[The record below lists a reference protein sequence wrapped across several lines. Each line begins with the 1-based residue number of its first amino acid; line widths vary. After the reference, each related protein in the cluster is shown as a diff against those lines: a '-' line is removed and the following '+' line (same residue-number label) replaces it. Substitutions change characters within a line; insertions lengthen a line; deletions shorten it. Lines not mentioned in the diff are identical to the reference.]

1 MEKLKLKK
9 FEEQDIKKIKEW
21 YTDVTE
27 WKLWDAPWEKAEYNE
42 EKQKMYRRQ
51 RTENLPCF
59 EYEIIYDKKHIGWI
73 SAYYMTDD
81 FRYNELKKT
90 KNIAIGI
97 DIPDE
102 KMRGKGIGVKAIKE
116 YLRYFKKLGYL
127 KIYTQ
132 TWSGN
137 TRMIHIAEKIGFKE
151 VNRYEKIRDVN
162 GKKYD
167 ALTFVIDL

>member
-1 MEKLKLKK
+1 MEIIKLKK
-9 FEEQDIKKIKEW
+9 FEDQDLKKIKEW
-21 YTDVTE
+21 YTDITE
-27 WKLWDAPWEKAEYNE
+27 WKLWDAPWEEVEYDE
-42 EKQKMYRRQ
+42 EKQRMYRRH

-59 EYEIIYDKKHIGWI
+59 EYEIIYDKKYVGWI

-81 FRYNELKKT
+81 FKYNGLEKT
-90 KNIAIGI
+90 NNIAIGI

-102 KMRGKGIGVKAIKE
+102 NIRGKGIGVRAIKK
-116 YLRYFKKLGYL
+116 YLKYFKDLGYS

-137 TRMIHIAEKIGFKE
+137 ARMVHVAEKVGFKE
-151 VNRYEKIRDVN
+151 INRFKEIRTVN

-167 ALTFVIDL
+167 ALTFVITL